1 VELFPTQIRRA
12 SMVHPLPLGNG
23 WFGGSLPLIAITAS
37 TWATTTF
44 GTGTIYTGLIYP
56 IFVFVVT
63 WIAAV
68 VSSTRPGITASTPTS
83 TRRDQD

>member
-1 VELFPTQIRRA
+1 MSIPY
-12 SMVHPLPLGNG
+12 PLGNG
-23 WFGGSLPLIAITAS
+23 WFGGALPLIVITAS

-63 WIAAV
+63 LIAGGLFLHR
-68 VSSTRPGITASTPTS
+68 TRDHRIDADLHET
-83 TRRDQD
+83 